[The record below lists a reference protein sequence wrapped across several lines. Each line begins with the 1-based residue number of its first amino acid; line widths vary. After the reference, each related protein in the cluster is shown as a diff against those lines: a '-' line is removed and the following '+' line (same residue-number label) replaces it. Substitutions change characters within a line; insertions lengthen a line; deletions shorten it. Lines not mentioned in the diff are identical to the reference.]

1 MEVEGAEE
9 LTRVE
14 EAVPLQ
20 ERAGEVVVQKVG
32 VDVREGRKI
41 NATPLQFV

>member
-14 EAVPLQ
+14 EVVPLQ
-20 ERAGEVVVQKVG
+20 EKSVEAMVQEVG